1 MELEEDKILISQ
13 KIDYEQL
20 SESEAEKLKG
30 DLEYDKTHQSVL
42 YKLLKYNPIDI
53 LNDMYRKAIR
63 ELNLEDLEGK
73 LQWWAATF
81 YVKLL
86 VRTLWNFKAEYPN
99 RNMFPEFGPLV
110 VISNHQSHIDP
121 FLVGAACHRRIRF
134 MSKLENF
141 KTPIVRTLFTNL
153 GAFKV
158 DRENPEAGWER
169 ARQLIREGEVVGL
182 FPEGTRSVDGELG
195 EFRTGAVRLAIEM
208 GCPIVPM
215 AIIGSQNALPKG
227 KLVMKP
233 TQILV
238 RVGDPR
244 YYSDYDINNISYDE
258 VRKLTNEL
266 REDITKLKDGTY
278 GKTEQQLLEE
288 GPDDIEK
295 KMIFSFKRYLKDQ
308 GISILQTVD
317 DIWYGFVR
325 ALEDIGV
332 GDKFKETVQ
341 NFSGWLV
348 QQWADLMLP
357 SKVIDYDK
365 YIPDS
370 GAAVLCTNHNSEW
383 DVIMTA
389 QTMIYYRK
397 RVIYQMAKQT
407 LFKPPIVNAWIRNH
421 HAFPLKRG
429 QQDVDSYN
437 YAKYLLDK
445 GQIVMI
451 YPEGTTNL
459 GDGQLLE
466 GHTGA
471 IRLAIEKQVPILL
484 IGITGTEKV
493 YPKHAKMLNFYKG
506 TIYKAGPPF
515 MEHKQYWGKPMPGY
529 EELKR
534 LTNNMMAQLKELLF
548 YDTPDI

>member
-1 MELEEDKILISQ
+1 MELEEDKIEVIH
-13 KIDYEQL
+13 KIDYEEL

-30 DLEYDKTHQSVL
+30 DLEYEKRHQSFL
-42 YKLLKYNPIDI
+42 YKLLKYNPIDM
-53 LNDMYRKAIR
+53 LNDIYRQAIR
-63 ELNLEDLEGK
+63 ELNLERLEGR

-81 YVKLL
+81 YVKLF
-86 VRTLWNFKAEYPN
+86 VRTLWNFKAEYPTK
-99 RNMFPEFGPLV
+99 NMFPEFGPV
-110 VISNHQSHIDP
+110 VIVSNHQSHIDP
-121 FLVGAACHRRIRF
+121 FLVGAACHRMIRF

-141 KTPIVRTLFTNL
+141 KTPLVRTLFTNL

-169 ARQLIREGEVVGL
+169 ARQVIREGDCVGI
-182 FPEGTRSVDGELG
+182 FPEGTRSADGELG
-195 EFRTGAVRLAIEM
+195 EFKTGAVRLAIEM
-208 GCPIVPM
+208 KAPIVPM
-215 AIIGSQNALPKG
+215 AILGSANALPKG

-244 YYSDYDINNISYDE
+244 YYNEYDINTVSYNE
-258 VRKLTNEL
+258 VRRLTEEL
-266 REDITKLKDGTY
+266 REDITKLKNGTY
-278 GKTEQQLLEE
+278 GKTEEQLSLE

-295 KMIFSFKRYLKDQ
+295 KLKFNIKRYLKDQ
-308 GISILQTVD
+308 GISILQTID
-317 DIWYGFVR
+317 DIWYGFIK
-325 ALEDIGV
+325 ALEEFGLRDQ
-332 GDKFKETVQ
+332 FQETVQ

-348 QQWADLMLP
+348 QQWLELMLP
-357 SKVIDYDK
+357 SKIIDYDK
-365 YIPDS
+365 YIPDT

-389 QTMIYYRK
+389 QSMIYNRK
-397 RVIYQMAKQT
+397 RVIYQMSKQS
-407 LFKPPIVNAWIRNH
+407 LFKPPIVNAWIRTH

-429 QQDVDSYN
+429 LHDVDSYN

-471 IRLAIEKQVPILL
+471 MRLAIENQVPILL

-506 TIYKAGPPF
+506 TIYRAGPPF
-515 MEHKQYWGKPMPGY
+515 MEHKQYWGKSVPDY
-529 EELKR
+529 QELKR
-534 LTNNMMAQLKELLF
+534 LTDNMMSQLKQLLF
-548 YDTPDI
+548 YDNNEI

>member
-1 MELEEDKILISQ
+1 MELEEDKIQITQ

-30 DLEYDKTHQSVL
+30 DLEYNKTHQSVL

-244 YYSDYDINNISYDE
+244 YYHDYDINNISYDE
-258 VRKLTNEL
+258 VRRLTDEL
-266 REDITKLKDGTY
+266 REDITKLKNGTY
-278 GKTEQQLLEE
+278 GKTEAQLLEE

-295 KMIFSFKRYLKDQ
+295 KMKFSFKRYVKDQ

-317 DIWYGFVR
+317 DIWYGFVK

-348 QQWADLMLP
+348 QQWCDLMLP

-429 QQDVDSYN
+429 QHDIDSYN

-471 IRLAIEKQVPILL
+471 MRLAIEKQVPILL

-506 TIYKAGPPF
+506 TIYKAGPAF
-515 MEHKQYWGKPMPGY
+515 MEHKQYWGKPMPEY

-548 YDTPDI
+548 YDTPDF